1 MQTATPEPEVNP
13 TLTSFRRSA
22 ETEALI
28 RCLSSLTEGEMRTY
42 QQLIQAAALPDTGK
56 GLNRC
61 RSALAV
67 ARKHLEERGM
77 IFGAIHGVGI
87 KRLVPTEIVELGT
100 NTVQRARRLAKRG
113 GHRLAAAPLDRLST
127 SEASAV
133 RVQISQLAVIGLV
146 TSRATTSK
154 LTQAA
159 LTSGS
164 SFGAADALKYLQNT
178 AS

>member
-1 MQTATPEPEVNP
+1 MQTPTPEPEVNP
-13 TLTSFRRSA
+13 TLPSFRRSA

-28 RCLSSLTEGEMRTY
+28 RCLSSIAEGETQTY
-42 QQLIQAAALPDTGK
+42 QQLIEAAALPDTDK
-56 GLNRC
+56 GLARC

-87 KRLVPTEIVELGT
+87 KRLAPTEIVDLGT

-113 GHRLAAAPLDRLST
+113 GRRLAAAPLDRLST

-133 RVQISQLAVIGLV
+133 RVQISQLAVISHA
-146 TSRATTSK
+146 TSRATTNK

-159 LTSGS
+159 LTSGQ
-164 SFGAADALKYLQNT
+164 SFGAADALKLLQNT
-178 AS
+178 EL